1 MLKNDM
7 NSLGEVDTTK
17 KKLKFFNWKMIC
29 QFQRICHL
37 KYFLN
42 KIYFVK
48 NFWSDL
54 FKDNKILTWH
64 KLWVTVDKRN
74 NKM

>member
-7 NSLGEVDTTK
+7 NSLGEVDATK

-48 NFWSDL
+48 NF
-54 FKDNKILTWH
+54 
-64 KLWVTVDKRN
+64 
-74 NKM
+74 